1 MDHLK
6 NHIVQLREDF
16 MKGTLSETEVNKN
29 PFVQFEQWLQQ
40 AVDAQIPEVQAMN
53 LATVSA
59 DLKPASRTVY
69 LREFDNHCFCFYTN
83 YQSAKARHLD
93 QNPHAALTFF
103 WPELERQIRIEGA
116 VEKVSEQQSDSYF
129 KSRPYDSKI
138 GAWASRQ
145 SNPLTSRDELNQK
158 INDFKMM
165 FTPESIKRPEYWG
178 GYQVKANYYEF
189 WQGRKSRLH
198 DRIIYRQQGG
208 EWLIS
213 RIAP

>member
-6 NHIVQLREDF
+6 NHIGQLREDF

-40 AVDAQIPEVQAMN
+40 AVDARIPEVQAMN

-93 QNPHAALTFF
+93 QNPNAALTFF
-103 WPELERQIRIEGA
+103 WPELERQIRIEGV

-145 SNPLTSRDELNQK
+145 SNPLTSRDELDQK

-165 FTPESIKRPEYWG
+165 FTPESIMRPEYWG
-178 GYQVKANYYEF
+178 GYQVIANYYEF
-189 WQGRKSRLH
+189 WQGRKNRLH
-198 DRIIYRQQGG
+198 DRIVYRQQNG
-208 EWLIS
+208 EWIIS